1 MAEEE
6 HEPVVHPPLSNRR
19 GLSGLT
25 DSFKEFFKPGDN
37 QFKKHLRVILN
48 PAAGQDE
55 PALKVFNRT
64 FREAGYDWDVRIT
77 QQKGDGTRL
86 AREAIQEGVDL
97 IVVYGG
103 DGSVMEVAA
112 GMIGSDIPL
121 GIVPGGT
128 GNVIS
133 KALGIPADSS
143 EACALIVAEGRTI
156 RAVDVG
162 MAGDVCFLERVG
174 VGLEATVTQ
183 AADREAKDR
192 YGIFAYIISTFQ
204 ALTEPEI
211 VRYHLTIDGEPKEVE
226 GLSCVVANIGDLGVG
241 NLALSQDVDISD
253 GLLDIFVI
261 RKADLVS
268 LFSLAASVMSGNE
281 NADKMPHFTGRE
293 IDIVA
298 KPKQAVQADGELI
311 GDSPVHV
318 KVLPQA
324 IRVIV
329 PSKEIKP
336 KVSKTSDVGN
346 QPVEPKS

>member
-1 MAEEE
+1 MQEEE

-25 DSFKEFFKPGDN
+25 DSFKEFFKPN
-37 QFKKHLRVILN
+37 ENHYNKHLRVILN

-77 QQKGDGTRL
+77 QQKDDGTRL

-103 DGSVMEVAA
+103 DGSVMEAAA
-112 GMIGSDIPL
+112 GMIGSNIPL

-133 KALGIPADSS
+133 KALGIPTDSA
-143 EACALIVAEGRTI
+143 EACALIVAENRTLRPI
-156 RAVDVG
+156 DVG
-162 MAGDVCFLERVG
+162 MAGDVCFIERVG

-183 AADREAKDR
+183 SADRDAKDK
-192 YGIFAYIISTFQ
+192 YGIFAYIISTVQ
-204 ALTEPEI
+204 ALSEPDI
-211 VRYHLTIDGEPKEVE
+211 VRYHLNIDGQPVDVE

-241 NLALSQDVDISD
+241 NLTMSPDVDISD
-253 GLLDIFVI
+253 GMLDIFVI
-261 RKADLVS
+261 RKADLAS
-268 LFSLAASVMSGNE
+268 LFSLAASVIGGSE
-281 NADKMPHFTGRE
+281 NKDKMPHFTGRE

-298 KPKQAVQADGELI
+298 EPKQAVQADGELI

-318 KVLPQA
+318 KILPQA

-336 KVSKTSDVGN
+336 EVSQTPNTGE
-346 QPVEPKS
+346 QPIQPK